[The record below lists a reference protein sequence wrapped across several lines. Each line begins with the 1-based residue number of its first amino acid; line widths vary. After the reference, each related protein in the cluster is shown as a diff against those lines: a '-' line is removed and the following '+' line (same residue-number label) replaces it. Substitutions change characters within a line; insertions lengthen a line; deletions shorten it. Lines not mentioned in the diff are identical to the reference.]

1 MILII
6 IGLIRHIRVIMHV
19 SHCAGNKN
27 EVIYLHT
34 HMSPT
39 CEPTSWAIVAP
50 YLVQM

>member
-34 HMSPT
+34 HI
-39 CEPTSWAIVAP
+39 CRLRVN
-50 YLVQM
+50 LQVGL